1 MCRPA
6 SFVLTKDRVFWS
18 KKSDS
23 HEDIIEEFELHSD
36 GVRGPN
42 IVRVEVTH
50 RDMRTPLSEW
60 KFEVVQD
67 DLPPWHDPDVD
78 ESRAR
83 TALIEWAAHKL
94 VIDRACEVIDGQVYA
109 YGSSSVTAY
118 GSSRVTAY
126 GSGTVTAYG
135 SSRVKAFGSSTVYAY
150 DSSTVY
156 AYGSSSVMAY
166 GSSTVT
172 AYDRSTVYA
181 YGSSSVTAYGSSTV
195 YAYGSS
201 TVKAYG
207 SGTVKACE
215 NDATVSY
222 CSCTEPV
229 EPIGPHATVID
240 SRGDKSVV
248 IQDEMEE

>member
-67 DLPPWHDPDVD
+67 ELPPWHDPDVD

-109 YGSSSVTAY
+109 YGI
-118 GSSRVTAY
+118 SRVTAY
-126 GSGTVTAYG
+126 GSSA
-135 SSRVKAFGSSTVYAY
+135 
-150 DSSTVY
+150 
-156 AYGSSSVMAY
+156 
-166 GSSTVT
+166 
-172 AYDRSTVYA
+172 
-181 YGSSSVTAYGSSTV
+181 V

-207 SGTVKACE
+207 IGTVKACE

-229 EPIGPHATVID
+229 RD
-240 SRGDKSVV
+240 CD
-248 IQDEMEE
+248 

>member
-36 GVRGPN
+36 GVLGLN

-67 DLPPWHDPDVD
+67 ELPPWHDPDVD

-126 GSGTVTAYG
+126 GSSTVTAYG
-135 SSRVKAFGSSTVYAY
+135 SSR
-150 DSSTVY
+150 
-156 AYGSSSVMAY
+156 
-166 GSSTVT
+166 
-172 AYDRSTVYA
+172 
-181 YGSSSVTAYGSSTV
+181 VTAYGSSTV